1 MREKNDG
8 KQSKRKYGDFKSLF
22 DLYGEDLWYHIVWV
36 MTTDNITTTIR
47 TSKQNKEPKKGG
59 KEEKAKNS
67 LFND

>member
-1 MREKNDG
+1 
-8 KQSKRKYGDFKSLF
+8 
-22 DLYGEDLWYHIVWV
+22 